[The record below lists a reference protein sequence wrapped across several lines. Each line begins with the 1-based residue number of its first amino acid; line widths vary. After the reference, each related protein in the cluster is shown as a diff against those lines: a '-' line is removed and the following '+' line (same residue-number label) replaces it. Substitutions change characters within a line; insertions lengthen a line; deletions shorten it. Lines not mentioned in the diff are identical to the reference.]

1 MNEIKDFNRLIEDV
15 AGDAANMLTHGGLDE
30 PGEPSEQHYQIFKT
44 IEFAK
49 RIAETCGEI
58 VTQGRVLGRMIR
70 DQQYPSGGAE
80 K

>member
-1 MNEIKDFNRLIEDV
+1 MNEIKDFNRLIKDV

-30 PGEPSEQHYQIFKT
+30 PGEPSEQRYQISKT
-44 IEFAK
+44 IEHAK
-49 RIAETCGEI
+49 RITETCEEI

-80 K
+80 R